1 MRAVWILVGVLLG
14 AFFGFAIGFTLAQSA
29 VALPGLDESEIL
41 GLGLLAGFGTPVL
54 GAVIGGVLGARA
66 TRP

>member
-1 MRAVWILVGVLLG
+1 MRAVGILVGVLLG
-14 AFFGFAIGFTLAQSA
+14 AFFGFAVGFTLAQGA
-29 VALPGLDESEIL
+29 VGLPGLDESEVM
-41 GLGLLAGFGTPVL
+41 GLALLAGLGSPTV